1 MGFEKMLSDMAVN
14 PAVVEAV
21 MDGMG
26 EFYLDQTS
34 RIMEAARGRVDM
46 VYIADDLA
54 SQQSL
59 LISEAMYRRFLLPRW
74 KHFIDTIKMKFGNH
88 IIFHYHSCGAIA
100 PLIPALM
107 ETGID
112 VLNPIQPLARG
123 MTPKALKAQFGGQL
137 CFSGGFDIQ
146 KMLPRGKPHEI
157 KRAAQELVD
166 VLGKDGGY
174 IAAAAHAVQPDTPVD
189 NILAMIEGFKAT

>member
-1 MGFEKMLSDMAVN
+1 MAVN
-14 PAVVEAV
+14 PALVEAV

-26 EFYLDQTS
+26 EFYLDQTM

-74 KHFIDTIKMKFGNH
+74 KHFIDAIKARFGNH

-112 VLNPIQPLARG
+112 ILNPIQPLARG
-123 MTPKALKAQFGGQL
+123 MTPQGLKTQFGKSL

-146 KMLPRGKPHEI
+146 EMLPRGKPQEI
-157 KRAAQELVD
+157 KRAAQELVN

-174 IAAAAHAVQPDTPVD
+174 IASAAHAVQPDTPVD
-189 NILAMIEGFKAT
+189 NILAMIEGFKAA